1 MIKMPMKI
9 IVQTLIVQFFFF
21 SALDINECLFDV
33 ARCSADADCVNTAG
47 SYSCKCH
54 SGFTGDGFSCRK
66 GLLSLCGLDKF
77 GAPKL

>member
-1 MIKMPMKI
+1 MDDKDANESYSTNAYRSIAY
-9 IVQTLIVQFFFF
+9 F
-21 SALDINECLFDV
+21 SALDIDECLFDV

-66 GLLSLCGLDKF
+66 GLLSL
-77 GAPKL
+77 